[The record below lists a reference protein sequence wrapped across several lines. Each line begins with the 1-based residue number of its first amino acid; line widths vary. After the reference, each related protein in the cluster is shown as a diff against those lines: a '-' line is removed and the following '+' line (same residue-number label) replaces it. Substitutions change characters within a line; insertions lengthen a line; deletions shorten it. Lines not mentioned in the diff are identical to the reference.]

1 MMFPNN
7 LNSSKEDE
15 AKREYEET
23 QREIEGHSRSDLS
36 RYVVDLLIAGGLVVA
51 ALTVLMWILY
61 L

>member
-15 AKREYEET
+15 AKRKYEET
-23 QREIEGHSRSDLS
+23 QREIEGHSRSGLS
-36 RYVVDLLIAGGLVVA
+36 SYIVDLLIAGGLVVA
-51 ALTVLMWILY
+51 VLTVLMWILY